1 MFQKG
6 DLFMKNNLSLLG
18 AIAIL
23 IITIVNFA
31 SKDEIITGIVGG
43 ILFIFM
49 LVLNIVSR
57 KRANNDST

>member
-1 MFQKG
+1 
-6 DLFMKNNLSLLG
+6 MKNNLSLLG
-18 AIAIL
+18 ALAIL

-31 SKDEIITGIVGG
+31 TKDEVITGIIGG
-43 ILFIFM
+43 ILFILL

>member
-6 DLFMKNNLSLLG
+6 DFFMKNNLSLLG
-18 AIAIL
+18 ALAIL

-31 SKDEIITGIVGG
+31 TKDEVITGIIGG
-43 ILFIFM
+43 ILFILL